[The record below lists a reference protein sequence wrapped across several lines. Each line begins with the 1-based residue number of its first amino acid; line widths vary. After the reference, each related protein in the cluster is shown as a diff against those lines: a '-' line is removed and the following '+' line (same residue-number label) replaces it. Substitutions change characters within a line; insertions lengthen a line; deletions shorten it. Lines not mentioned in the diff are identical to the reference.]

1 MNNKKSLLA
10 VLAVIGINAPIY
22 AMPPQPA
29 KCPNVSNIK
38 SGGLS
43 YSALDTDGYVV
54 AQFNKY
60 GTNDTWLFGFGS
72 IQATSSQEA
81 LSIGNQLLKTLFG
94 SPKPTPFPSENLWA
108 CLYQTSQGSYGVALT
123 PVNMSANLK
132 QSIRTAIR

>member
-1 MNNKKSLLA
+1 MNTNKSLLT

-29 KCPNVSNIK
+29 KCPNIANIK

-43 YSALDTDGYVV
+43 YSTLDTGGYVV

-60 GTNDTWLFGFGS
+60 GTNDTWIFGFAS

-81 LSIGNQLLKTLFG
+81 LSIGNQLLRTLFG
-94 SPKPTPFPSENLWA
+94 SPKPTPLPSENLWA
-108 CLYQTSQGSYGVALT
+108 CLYQTSQGSYGIALT
-123 PVNMSANLK
+123 PVNMSGTFK
-132 QSIRTAIR
+132 QSIRAAIR